1 MPSPAEIRWITNQID
16 WHPNYI
22 QRVSTRQPL
31 PIEVVEPDPAWPAT
45 FELVASRIRDAL
57 GPIAVSVWH
66 VGSTSVPGLPAK
78 AVIDIDLVVPDPTD
92 EAAYVP
98 ALEKAGF
105 QFLSR
110 EPDWYERRF
119 FGLHEPYTNL
129 HVFGPS
135 AAEPVRHTMFRD
147 WLKTHPEDREMYAAV
162 KRESAV
168 ASLEAGEVTGHQYN
182 VRKSGVIMEIYA
194 RIFKAYGFVLD
205 DSPAEEQ
212 KEQK

>member
-16 WHPNYI
+16 WQPSYI
-22 QRVSTRQPL
+22 QRVSMRQPL
-31 PIEVVEPDPAWPAT
+31 PIEIVEPDPAWPAT

-57 GPIAVSVWH
+57 GPVAVSVLH

-98 ALEKAGF
+98 MLEKAGF
-105 QFLSR
+105 QFLFR
-110 EPDWYERRF
+110 EPEWYERRF
-119 FGLHEPYTNL
+119 FGLLEPYTNL

-135 AAEPVRHTMFRD
+135 SAEPVRHAMFRD
-147 WLKTHPEDREMYAAV
+147 WLKTHPEDREIYAAV
-162 KRESAV
+162 KRESAA
-168 ASLEAGEVTGHQYN
+168 ASLEAGETGSQYN
-182 VRKSGVIMEIYA
+182 ARKNVVIKEIYA
-194 RIFKAYGFVLD
+194 RIFKAHGLVLD

-212 KEQK
+212 K